1 MKFFESRD
9 VLSNPPTWLLEYL
22 NGGETAY
29 TGESVSVTGS
39 LKVTAVLAGLTIL
52 CEDTASLPLIL
63 YKRLE
68 RGKERAIRHPIY
80 SLLHDMPNPEMTSM
94 VFRELAMGHL
104 VSWGNFYAQMIWD
117 GRGTVREL
125 WPFNPSR
132 MEVFRDRDERKYI
145 YTDTNGRKSAFRDEE
160 ILHIPAFGFDGLIG
174 YSRISLARNAI
185 GLSISAEKY
194 GSKMFANDARPSV
207 ALKAKNRLTPEAQK
221 NLRESWAQI
230 YSGAG
235 NAGKV
240 AVLEQ
245 DLDVETIGFPPE
257 DAQFLQ
263 TREFQISEIARIF
276 RIPPHMLGAV
286 DRSTSWGSGI
296 EQQEMGYLAHTL
308 RPWLVRIEQQ
318 MQKDLLL
325 NAERGRY
332 VIEHLTEA
340 LLRTDLSAR
349 MTAYTQAITNG
360 IMSRNEARERE
371 NLNPIEGLD
380 EMLIPLNMSVVGKE
394 EDEPEPLQDQD
405 AGGDKGQE
413 DEPVQSSGIEP
424 LLLDVMTRIAR
435 RETNELNGARSRWLE
450 KGKAEKYSAWL
461 DQFYKRD
468 LPQFMLEVF
477 KPLFLS
483 RLVDQGRVSE
493 FIDLHCKERAWLVS
507 ESNQGQAV
515 PDPDPHALLES
526 FTDLREV
533 SDGTEE

>member
-245 DLDVETIGFPPE
+245 DLDIQEIGFPPE

-296 EQQEMGYLAHTL
+296 
-308 RPWLVRIEQQ
+308 
-318 MQKDLLL
+318 
-325 NAERGRY
+325 
-332 VIEHLTEA
+332 
-340 LLRTDLSAR
+340 
-349 MTAYTQAITNG
+349 
-360 IMSRNEARERE
+360 
-371 NLNPIEGLD
+371 
-380 EMLIPLNMSVVGKE
+380 
-394 EDEPEPLQDQD
+394 
-405 AGGDKGQE
+405 
-413 DEPVQSSGIEP
+413 
-424 LLLDVMTRIAR
+424 
-435 RETNELNGARSRWLE
+435 
-450 KGKAEKYSAWL
+450 
-461 DQFYKRD
+461 
-468 LPQFMLEVF
+468 
-477 KPLFLS
+477 
-483 RLVDQGRVSE
+483 
-493 FIDLHCKERAWLVS
+493 
-507 ESNQGQAV
+507 
-515 PDPDPHALLES
+515 
-526 FTDLREV
+526 
-533 SDGTEE
+533 